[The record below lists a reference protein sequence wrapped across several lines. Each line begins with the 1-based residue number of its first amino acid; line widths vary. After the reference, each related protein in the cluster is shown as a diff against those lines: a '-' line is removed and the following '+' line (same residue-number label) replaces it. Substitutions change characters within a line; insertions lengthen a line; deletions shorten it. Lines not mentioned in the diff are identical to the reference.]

1 MKKNDVDVEEGD
13 DEDTFIGN
21 YFLVF
26 VESYF
31 SINQLKKN
39 AKRKNFPR
47 SELAGFFFGLFKFGY
62 SASLLSY
69 SCFEFF
75 NIF

>member
-31 SINQLKKN
+31 SINQLKKTH
-39 AKRKNFPR
+39 KKNNSSPFR
-47 SELAGFFFGLFKFGY
+47 ISRILLWLVQVWLFGVPAFVQ
-62 SASLLSY
+62 LL
-69 SCFEFF
+69 
-75 NIF
+75 

>member
-1 MKKNDVDVEEGD
+1 MKKMMLTLKKETMKTLYWEL
-13 DEDTFIGN
+13 FFSLFRII
-21 YFLVF
+21 FLDK
-26 VESYF
+26 
-31 SINQLKKN
+31 SIKKN
-39 AKRKNFPR
+39 AKRIIIPR

>member
-1 MKKNDVDVEEGD
+1 M
-13 DEDTFIGN
+13 
-21 YFLVF
+21 FLDK
-26 VESYF
+26 
-31 SINQLKKN
+31 SIKKN
-39 AKRKNFPR
+39 AKRKIIPR